1 MKFCMEV
8 NIGSIWFEAH
18 LLKIGSHS
26 ITLTLVSINIKVNK
40 LVNNMLLILLGK
52 NFKYFSFYFETISNS
67 ASVLRFN
74 ILTNFIIRDK
84 KKS

>member
-8 NIGSIWFEAH
+8 NIGLIWFEVY
-18 LLKIGSHS
+18 LLKIGLYF
-26 ITLTLVSINIKVNK
+26 IILILVFINIKVNK

-52 NFKYFSFYFETISNS
+52 NFKYFFFYFEIILNS
-67 ASVLRFN
+67 VSVLCFN
-74 ILTNFIIRDK
+74 ILINFIIRDK